1 MNVSILRVALMVT
14 VVVTMAF
21 PAAAQAGLYEKLT
34 GESALLWAP
43 LPDSEKGKTLDQA
56 LLTPAKKDK
65 YLDHRYEPV
74 VMVRTIFATTMEDR
88 YTRILDD
95 GKELVLDSTKMDPS
109 LFGHR
114 EGFILENVELG
125 AKGRF
130 NDSGFYYGVKF
141 ELVPREKDGN
151 RSSDYLKDAYVGWN
165 KYSVFDVR
173 IGRMKIPFSQ
183 VNMKSTGKMPLIY
196 KPTINTL
203 SPKRQ
208 LGGMVTFADPWQVA
222 KLSGGVY
229 NSVKQVTEQL
239 SSTDQLLY
247 VGRLE
252 LSLANLLGALDAS
265 VGDLEVRI
273 GGNVAYTKMN
283 FDPETEHQYM
293 GFDAHLHYWIFTLE
307 GEYLIKNFYRDP
319 IDGVSAAD
327 HGTGWHVD
335 VTIHAWPGV
344 IDITGRIEET
354 DPDELVHGANSTLS
368 ISELAKQKKRW
379 ISAGVT
385 LHFTDYARLDIN
397 YVNRQELEGYSFD
410 NDVVLGMLQLDL

>member
-1 MNVSILRVALMVT
+1 MNVSILRIALMLI
-14 VVVTMAF
+14 VVTMAF
-21 PAAAQAGLYEKLT
+21 PAAAQAGLYENLA
-34 GESALLWAP
+34 GESALQWAP
-43 LPDSEKGKTLDQA
+43 LPDSEKGKTLEQA

-239 SSTDQLLY
+239 GSTDQLLY

-252 LSLANLLGALDAS
+252 LSLGNLLGALDAS

-293 GFDAHLHYWIFTLE
+293 GFDAHFHYWIFTLE
-307 GEYLIKNFYRDP
+307 AEYLIKNFYRDP

-327 HGTGWHVD
+327 QGTGWHVD

-344 IDITGRIEET
+344 IDLTGRIEET

-379 ISAGVT
+379 FSAGVT